1 MLQEL
6 VLTVGIKQTLLN
18 AVDAHKQAR
27 ISAAKA
33 KKHARDAELNAERA
47 GVELERMQKL
57 CEPDFDHET
66 LQAIKNLMRCA
77 GAVGQEEQGRVA
89 TATASAQ

>member
-77 GAVGQEEQGRVA
+77 GAVGQEEQGKVA
-89 TATASAQ
+89 AATASAQ